1 MVLKKSSRFEMWWIK
16 LLLTSKLISLLS
28 KKVEKKTSIIA
39 VSKKKS
45 AELVEQAYLLGIK
58 NFGENYLQEALQ
70 KRISLN
76 HLDINWHFIGKIQS
90 NKCKDIARNFQ
101 WVHTIDRFKIAKR
114 LNDDCPLNKIINVLI
129 QINIDNEESKSG
141 INESQLFDLAEKISV
156 LPNLKL
162 KGIMVIP
169 KNNLENNLTEESFK
183 KTLEISTKLR
193 NKFSEANEISMGMSN
208 DFELAIKNGS
218 TMVRIGTGIFGER
231 N

>member
-1 MVLKKSSRFEMWWIK
+1 MINIEEN
-16 LLLTSKLISLLS
+16 ISLLN
-28 KKVEKKTSIIA
+28 KKIEKKTSIIA

-70 KRISLN
+70 KIIYLN

-90 NKCKDIARNFQ
+90 NKCKDIAKNFQ

-114 LNDDCPLNKIINVLI
+114 LNDDCPLDKIINVLI

-169 KNNLENNLTEESFK
+169 KNNFEINLIEQSFK
-183 KTLEISTKLR
+183 KTLEISLKLR

>member
-1 MVLKKSSRFEMWWIK
+1 MINIEEN
-16 LLLTSKLISLLS
+16 ISLLN
-28 KKVEKKTSIIA
+28 KKIEKKTSIIA

-45 AELVEQAYLLGIK
+45 AELVKQAYLLGIK

-70 KRISLN
+70 KIISLN

-114 LNDDCPLNKIINVLI
+114 LNDDCPLDKIINVLI

>member
-1 MVLKKSSRFEMWWIK
+1 MINIEENISVLDKKI
-16 LLLTSKLISLLS
+16 
-28 KKVEKKTSIIA
+28 EKRTSIIA

-70 KRISLN
+70 KITSLK
-76 HLDINWHFIGKIQS
+76 HLNINWHFIGRIQS
-90 NKCKDIARNFQ
+90 NKCKEIARNFQ

-114 LNDDCPLNKIINVLI
+114 LNDDCPINKIINVLI

-141 INESQLFDLAEKISV
+141 VNESQLLDLAEKISV

-169 KNNLENNLTEESFK
+169 KNNFEINLIEQSFK
-183 KTLEISTKLR
+183 KTLEISLKLR

>member
-1 MVLKKSSRFEMWWIK
+1 VINIEENI
-16 LLLTSKLISLLS
+16 SKLN
-28 KKVEKKTSIIA
+28 KKIEKKTSIIA

-45 AELVEQAYLLGIK
+45 VELVEQAYLLGIK

-70 KRISLN
+70 KIGSLN

-114 LNDDCPLNKIINVLI
+114 LNDDCPLDKIINVLI

-141 INESQLFDLAEKISV
+141 IDESQLFDLAEKISV
-156 LPNLKL
+156 LPNIKL

-169 KNNLENNLTEESFK
+169 KNNLEINLTEESFK
-183 KTLEISTKLR
+183 KTLEFSLKLR
-193 NKFSEANEISMGMSN
+193 NKFSEANEISMGMSS